1 MGLKASFMIAWRSI
15 SRRKIKNLSV
25 ILAVALGVTLLVGIQ
40 ITTDTLE
47 NTFLTSLLQG
57 EGEVD
62 IRILNSTS
70 GGYLS
75 ATELESIEDLI
86 PDAVGIMSELS
97 SQIPALVESQ
107 FDPTMDAAGISINY
121 SDVFGNFYDWKTGD
135 QLDLDS
141 LLVDNSSIL
150 MSSDQGEKLGLDQ
163 DTSLPLALET
173 EFSNLTTTI
182 IQPPLVPLSNWTI
195 NSEFTNSPHVL
206 TSSPLGLH
214 LELQPTNFT
223 SIVTAYTIA
232 APNLRLSDYAYVNV
246 SVSGTD
252 NALISLGFSLDDGSS
267 FDVANWTNPSILDA
281 VPFDLT
287 PYSDRILRGDV
298 FISVMSSNGT
308 QASLVIT
315 EIAFETPTLGGSS
328 RLPTISFTPKIERLE
343 LIVVGFYDSNR
354 PGIGAQYSGVIF
366 KLEHL
371 QSWLSLQDPLQ
382 ETDLISAYL
391 VAYKTD
397 HFNEEISEEFLE
409 TKIELVEEL
418 IPEET
423 DINTGETYKI
433 YQVTSPRLT
442 FFGLAGFFITLL
454 STILSSL
461 GLLITLTGLLLIT
474 NVQLMSVEDRE
485 FQTGVLRAVGENR
498 RGIFQSIIIE
508 NLFQGIIGGIIGLFG
523 GLAFGQ
529 GVALYLVGLFGTGE
543 QSVQPVISQEAVILA
558 VVVGIVLSII
568 TGILPALRASRVNIV
583 DALRGIKV
591 KFEAKSSRNLVAL
604 GILMLV
610 LGVFLLLNNGVFD
623 ESTQAIWTSEGWDTL
638 TEWRNLM
645 LGLGSL
651 TAGMGLVLSRFINR
665 IKAFNIAAISLWGIP
680 SFLFI
685 FAMGNWITDV
695 GSLSID
701 ILIIGIGEIV
711 IGSILFVSLNLPIVM
726 RGLRKFLI
734 KIRGM
739 KGVGEISPALISSH
753 ITRSTLTFA
762 IFAIILTLNVIVATL
777 IPTSLGTVTE
787 LEADSQGV
795 DFVVFLNKPETIL
808 NGTTF
813 TDELYKIDTRITDA
827 IGLKTFNPNQDYTKF
842 IALADPSSSEFDIT
856 SDLLPIGTGE
866 FKPTQIRGN
875 ATDYI
880 DDNWRYAYYLSS
892 FPDGIR
898 ESYNSDLTDPE
909 LLELSKKAWDQFFNN
924 DYKMPVYNVSSS
936 ILAVI
941 SGESDISDLQIGPG
955 GGEDPLI
962 SEGDSLEGVELLRD
976 AEGNIME
983 NPIVFTDSFLLP
995 IGMQVWIPMN
1005 VSSIGL
1011 PNYQAFT
1018 IGGSFDSQR
1027 AGGFPL
1033 GSGLNFG
1040 GGGDSDFAAVL
1051 GSLYL
1056 PEYWANQTNFLGDA
1070 NNETLS
1076 SRAIDQYD
1084 TYLIKSSLSIDDP
1097 QLEQIAQSIQEFA
1110 NTNDEGY
1117 RLMADDNFY
1126 VASTAL
1132 TYARVEQTLQLT
1144 ERLTS
1149 FLQIYVTFGLAI
1161 GAVGMGV
1168 ISVRNVAERKREIG
1182 MMRAIGFPK
1191 TEVILSVLLE
1201 LVVLGIIG
1209 LVIGV
1214 IDGLIISLGFANM
1227 QNMALVIPWDQIGIY
1242 LSFIVLIA
1250 IGAGSIPAFVASR
1263 IPPAEALRYVG

>member
-1 MGLKASFMIAWRSI
+1 MGIQTSFLIAWRSI
-15 SRRKIKNLSV
+15 SRRKTKNLSV

-47 NTFLTSLLQG
+47 NAFLTSLLQS

-70 GGYLS
+70 GGYLTAS
-75 ATELESIEDLI
+75 ELEQIGDLI
-86 PDAVGIMSELS
+86 PDAVGIMPELS
-97 SQIPALVESQ
+97 TQIPALVESQ
-107 FDPTMDAAGISINY
+107 FDPNMELAGIYTGY
-121 SDVFGNFYDWKTGD
+121 SDVFGTFYDWKTGD
-135 QLDLDS
+135 EIDLGS
-141 LLVDNSSIL
+141 LLVDNRSIL
-150 MSSDQGEKLGLDQ
+150 MSSDQAEKLGLDT
-163 DTSLPLALET
+163 DTSLPFTLTT
-173 EFSNLTTTI
+173 EFTNLTKI
-182 IQPPLVPLSNWTI
+182 LISPPLVPLSNWTI
-195 NSEFTNSPHVL
+195 NPEFTNSPHVL
-206 TSSPLGLH
+206 ISTPLGLH

-223 SIVTAYTIA
+223 SMVTAFTFA

-246 SVSGTD
+246 TVSGTS
-252 NALISLGFSLDDGSS
+252 NALLTLGFSLDDGSS
-267 FDVANWTNPSILDA
+267 VYVANLTSPSITNT

-298 FISVMSSNGT
+298 FISVMSANGT
-308 QASLVIT
+308 QASVDIT
-315 EIAFETPTLGGSS
+315 EIAFETPNLGGSS
-328 RLPTISFTPKIERLE
+328 RLPTISFTPELERVE
-343 LIVVGFYDSNR
+343 LTVTGFFDSIR
-354 PGIGAQYSGVIF
+354 PGIGSQYSGAIL
-366 KLEHL
+366 KMEYL

-382 ETDLISAYL
+382 NTDLVSAYL
-391 VAYKTD
+391 IAFKTD
-397 HFNEEISEEFLE
+397 HFTEEISEEFLE
-409 TKIELVEEL
+409 IKVEEL
-418 IPEET
+418 EEIIPEEI
-423 DINTGETYKI
+423 DINTGEPYKI
-433 YQVTSPRLT
+433 YQIMSPRLT
-442 FFGLAGFFITLL
+442 FFGIAGFFITLL

-529 GVALYLVGLFGTGE
+529 GVAMYLVSLFGTGE
-543 QSVQPVISQEAVILA
+543 LSVQPVISQEAIVLSVI
-558 VVVGIVLSII
+558 VGIILSII

-583 DALRGIKV
+583 DALRGLKV

-604 GILMLV
+604 GILMIL
-610 LGVFLLLNNGVFD
+610 LGVFLLLNNGVLD
-623 ESTQAIWTSEGWDTL
+623 ETTQVFWNNEGWDTL
-638 TEWRNLM
+638 SEWRNLL
-645 LGLGSL
+645 LGFGSL

-665 IKAFNIAAISLWGIP
+665 VKAFNITAIALWAIP
-680 SFLFI
+680 TFLFMV
-685 FAMGNWITDV
+685 AMGNWITDV

-734 KIRGM
+734 KIKGM
-739 KGVGEISPALISSH
+739 KGVAEISPALISSH

-762 IFAIILTLNVIVATL
+762 IFAIILTLNVLVATL

-787 LEADSQGV
+787 LEADSKGI
-795 DFVVFLNKPETIL
+795 DFVVFLNKPETLL
-808 NGTTF
+808 NATSF
-813 TDELYKIDTRITDA
+813 SEELYKIDSRITDV
-827 IGLKTFNPNQDYTKF
+827 IGLKTFKPNQDFTKF
-842 IALADPSSSEFDIT
+842 IALNDPSSSEFDFAT
-856 SDLLPIGTGE
+856 DLLPLRTGE
-866 FKPTQIRGN
+866 FKSTQIRGN
-875 ATDYI
+875 ATDYTE
-880 DDNWRYAYYLSS
+880 DDWRYAFYLSS

-898 ESYNSDLTDPE
+898 ESYTSDLSDSE
-909 LLELSKKAWDQFFNN
+909 LLGLSKQSWDQFFNIS
-924 DYKMPVYNVSSS
+924 YQMAAYNVSSS
-936 ILAVI
+936 LLSVL

-955 GGEDPLI
+955 GGEDPLV
-962 SEGDSLEGVELLRD
+962 SDGDSLEGEEPLGY
-976 AEGNIME
+976 ANGTIIK

-1018 IGGSFDSQR
+1018 IGGGFDNQR

-1040 GGGDSDFAAVL
+1040 GGESDFGAAL
-1051 GSLYL
+1051 GSIYL
-1056 PEYWANQTNFLGDA
+1056 PEYWANQTNFLGEA
-1070 NNETLS
+1070 NNQSLT
-1076 SRAIDQYD
+1076 SRVADQYD
-1084 TYLIKSSLSIDDP
+1084 TYLIKTSLSIDN
-1097 QLEQIAQSIQEFA
+1097 LEIEQIAQSIQEFT

-1117 RLMADDNFY
+1117 RLLSDDNFY
-1126 VASTAL
+1126 VTSTAL
-1132 TYARVEQTLQLT
+1132 TYARVEQTLELT
-1144 ERLTS
+1144 SRITS

-1191 TEVILSVLLE
+1191 AEVILSVLLE

-1214 IDGLIISLGFANM
+1214 IDGLIISQGFANM

-1250 IGAGSIPAFVASR
+1250 IGAGSIPAFVAAR

>member
-1 MGLKASFMIAWRSI
+1 MGIKTSFLIAWRSI
-15 SRRKIKNLSV
+15 SRRKTKNLSV

-70 GGYLS
+70 GNYLS
-75 ATELESIEDLI
+75 STELEVIKDLI
-86 PDAVGIMSELS
+86 PDSAGIMSELS

-107 FDPTMDAAGISINY
+107 FDPKMEAAGISANY
-121 SDVFGNFYDWKTGD
+121 SDVFGTFYDWKTGNK
-135 QLDLDS
+135 LDLDS
-141 LLVDNSSIL
+141 LLVDNRSIL
-150 MSSDQGEKLGLDQ
+150 LSSEQAKKLGLDQ
-163 DTSLPLALET
+163 DTLLPFTLGT
-173 EFSNLTTTI
+173 EFTNLTTTI
-182 IQPPLVPLSNWTI
+182 IPPPLVPLSNWTV
-195 NSEFTNSPHVL
+195 NPEFTNSPHVL
-206 TSSPLGLH
+206 VGSHLGLH
-214 LELQPTNFT
+214 MELTPIDFT
-223 SIVTAYTIA
+223 GIVTAYTIA
-232 APNLRLSDYAYVNV
+232 VPNLRLSDYAYVNV
-246 SVSGTD
+246 TASGTD

-267 FDVANWTNPSILDA
+267 FDIANWTTPSILNT

-308 QASLVIT
+308 QASLDIT

-328 RLPTISFTPKIERLE
+328 RLPIISFVPKIERVDLT
-343 LIVVGFYDSNR
+343 VVSFYDSNR
-354 PGIGAQYSGVIF
+354 PGIGSQYSGVIF

-371 QSWLSLQDPLQ
+371 QSWLSLQDPFQ

-397 HFNEEISEEFLE
+397 HFTEEISEEFLKA
-409 TKIELVEEL
+409 KIELVEEL

-433 YQVTSPRLT
+433 YQVNSPRLI
-442 FFGLAGFFITLL
+442 FFGVAGFFITLL

-508 NLFQGIIGGIIGLFG
+508 NLFQGIIGGVIGLFG

-558 VVVGIVLSII
+558 VAVGIVLSII

-604 GILMLV
+604 GIIIII
-610 LGVFLLLNNGVFD
+610 LGVLLLLNNGIFD
-623 ESTQAIWTSEGWDTL
+623 ESTQAFWVSEGWDTL
-638 TEWRNLM
+638 AEWRNLM
-645 LGLGSL
+645 LGFGSL
-651 TAGMGLVLSRFINR
+651 TFGVGLVLSRYINR
-665 IKAFNIAAISLWGIP
+665 IKAFNIAAIALWGIP

-685 FAMGNWITDV
+685 VAMGNWITDS

-711 IGSILFVSLNLPIVM
+711 IGSILFVSINLPIVM

-762 IFAIILTLNVIVATL
+762 IFAIILTLNVLVATL

-787 LEADSQGV
+787 LEADSQGI

-808 NGTTF
+808 NETSF
-813 TDELYKIDTRITDA
+813 SDELYKIDSRITDV

-842 IALADPSSSEFDIT
+842 VALKDPSSSEFDFS

-866 FKPTQIRGN
+866 FKSNQIRGN
-875 ATDYI
+875 ATDYK
-880 DDNWRYAYYLSS
+880 DDNWRYAFYLSS

-909 LLELSKKAWDQFFNN
+909 LLELSKKSWDQFFNSS
-924 DYKMPVYNVSSS
+924 YKMPVYNVSSS

-955 GGEDPLI
+955 GGEGPLI
-962 SEGDSLEGVELLRD
+962 SEGDSLEGVEPLRD
-976 AEGNIME
+976 EEGNLME
-983 NPIVFTDSFLLP
+983 NTIVFTDSFLLP

-1005 VSSIGL
+1005 ISSIGI

-1018 IGGSFDSQR
+1018 IGGSFDGQR

-1040 GGGDSDFAAVL
+1040 GGDSDFDGVL

-1056 PEYWANQTNFLGDA
+1056 PEYWANQTNFLGGA

-1076 SRAIDQYD
+1076 SRASDQYD
-1084 TYLIKSSLSIDDP
+1084 AYLIKSSLSIDDP
-1097 QLEQIAQSIQEFA
+1097 QLEQIAQSIQEFT
-1110 NTNDEGY
+1110 NSNDEGY
-1117 RLMADDNFY
+1117 RLMASDNFY

-1132 TYARVEQTLQLT
+1132 TYARVEQTLEIT

-1149 FLQIYVTFGLAI
+1149 FLQIYVSFGLAI

-1191 TEVILSVLLE
+1191 AEVILSVLLE
-1201 LVVLGIIG
+1201 LVVLGVIG

-1214 IDGLIISLGFANM
+1214 VDGLIISLGFANM
-1227 QNMALVIPWDQIGIY
+1227 QNMVLVIPWDQIGIY

>member
-1 MGLKASFMIAWRSI
+1 MGIKTSLIIAWRSI
-15 SRRKIKNLSV
+15 SRRKTKNLSV

-70 GGYLS
+70 GSYLS
-75 ATELESIEDLI
+75 ATELESIKDLI
-86 PDAVGIMSELS
+86 PDSVGIMSELS
-97 SQIPALVESQ
+97 FQIPALVESQ
-107 FDPTMDAAGISINY
+107 FDPKMDAAGISTNY
-121 SDVFGNFYDWKTGD
+121 SDAFGTFYDWKTGEL
-135 QLDLDS
+135 LDLDS

-150 MSSDQGEKLGLDQ
+150 MSSEQAKKLGLSQ
-163 DTSLPLALET
+163 DTSLPFVLGT
-173 EFSNLTTTI
+173 EFTNLTTTI
-182 IQPPLVPLSNWTI
+182 IPPPLVPLSNWTV
-195 NSEFTNSPHVL
+195 NPEFTNSPHVL

-214 LELQPTNFT
+214 LELAPINFT
-223 SIVTAYTIA
+223 GIATAYTII
-232 APNLRLSDYAYVNV
+232 APNLRLSDYAYINV
-246 SVSGTD
+246 TASGTD
-252 NALISLGFSLDDGSS
+252 NALISFGFSLDDGSS
-267 FDVANWTNPSILDA
+267 FDIANWTTPSMLNSI
-281 VPFDLT
+281 PFDLT
-287 PYSDRILRGDV
+287 PYSARRLRGDV

-308 QASLVIT
+308 QASLDIT

-328 RLPTISFTPKIERLE
+328 RLPIVSFAPKIERVDLT
-343 LIVVGFYDSNR
+343 VVGFYDSNR
-354 PGIGAQYSGVIF
+354 PGIGSQYSGVIF
-366 KLEHL
+366 KLEDL
-371 QSWLSLQDPLQ
+371 QSWLSLKDPFQ
-382 ETDLISAYL
+382 KTDLISAYL

-397 HFNEEISEEFLE
+397 HFTEEISEDFL
-409 TKIELVEEL
+409 KSKLDLVEEL

-423 DINTGETYKI
+423 DINTGETFKI
-433 YQVTSPRLT
+433 YQVSSPRLT
-442 FFGLAGFFITLL
+442 FFGVAGFFITLL

-543 QSVQPVISQEAVILA
+543 QSVQPVISQEAVVLA
-558 VVVGIVLSII
+558 VAVGVVLSII

-604 GILMLV
+604 GILIIF
-610 LGVFLLLNNGVFD
+610 LGVLLLLNNGIFD
-623 ESTQAIWTSEGWDTL
+623 ESTQAFWISEGWDTL

-645 LGLGSL
+645 LGFGSL
-651 TAGMGLVLSRFINR
+651 TVGVGLVLSRFINR
-665 IKAFNIAAISLWGIP
+665 IKAFNISAIALWGIP

-685 FAMGNWITDV
+685 VAMGNWITDS

-711 IGSILFVSLNLPIVM
+711 VGSILFVSINLPIVM
-726 RGLRKFLI
+726 RGLRRFLI

-762 IFAIILTLNVIVATL
+762 IFAIILTLNVLVATL

-787 LEADSQGV
+787 LEADSQGI
-795 DFVVFLNKPETIL
+795 DLVVFLNKPETLL
-808 NGTTF
+808 NGTSF
-813 TDELYKIDTRITDA
+813 TDELYKIDSRITDV
-827 IGLKTFNPNQDYTKF
+827 IGLKTFKPNQDYSKF
-842 IALADPSSSEFDIT
+842 VALTDPSSSEFDFS

-866 FKPTQIRGN
+866 FKSTQIRGN
-875 ATDYI
+875 ATDYT
-880 DDNWRYAYYLSS
+880 DDNWRYAFYLSS

-898 ESYNSDLTDPE
+898 ESYTSDLNDLE
-909 LLELSKKAWDQFFNN
+909 LLELSKKAWDQFFNTT
-924 DYKMPVYNVSSS
+924 YKMPVYNVSSS

-955 GGEDPLI
+955 GGESPLI
-962 SEGDSLEGVELLRD
+962 SEGDSLEDVDPLRD
-976 AEGNIME
+976 AEGNLME

-1005 VSSIGL
+1005 ISSIGF

-1018 IGGSFDSQR
+1018 IGGSFDNQR

-1040 GGGDSDFAAVL
+1040 GGNSDFGGVL
-1051 GSLYL
+1051 GSLYM
-1056 PEYWANQTNFLGDA
+1056 PEYWANQTNFLGEA

-1076 SRAIDQYD
+1076 SRTLDQYD

-1097 QLEQIAQSIQEFA
+1097 QLEQIAQSIQEFT
-1110 NTNDEGY
+1110 NSNDEGY

-1132 TYARVEQTLQLT
+1132 TYARVEQTLEIT

-1149 FLQIYVTFGLAI
+1149 FLQIYVSFGLAI

-1191 TEVILSVLLE
+1191 AEVILSVLLE
-1201 LVVLGIIG
+1201 LVVLGVIG

-1214 IDGLIISLGFANM
+1214 VDGLIISLGFANM